1 MPGGVEVGFLIP
13 RFKDIVDIL
22 LIAYIIFQSML
33 IVRKSGGF
41 QVLWGL
47 LFVMML
53 YFLAVIFDL
62 RVVSS
67 LLSAIRNYWIIA
79 VVILFQPELRSILAR
94 MNLSRELGTAFRKR
108 EKTSLYSPLIDAV
121 SNMSFRK
128 TGALIVLENK
138 RKLHEYI
145 NSSELLDAAI
155 SMRLILTI
163 FNTKSVLH
171 DGAIII
177 RGDRIIAAK
186 VVLPLSKKAEYVHKF
201 GTRHLAGIGITEL
214 SDAIAIIVSE
224 QSGKVSVA
232 QAGSI
237 QTDVAFEELM
247 QIITDATK

>member
-1 MPGGVEVGFLIP
+1 
-13 RFKDIVDIL
+13 
-22 LIAYIIFQSML
+22 ML
-33 IVRKSGGF
+33 
-41 QVLWGL
+41 
-47 LFVMML
+47 L
-53 YFLAVIFDL
+53 YFLAVVFDL

-67 LLSAIRNYWIIA
+67 LLSAIRNFWIIA

-94 MNLSRELGTAFRKR
+94 LNLSRELGIAFRKR
-108 EKTSLYSPLIDAV
+108 ERSTLYSPIIDAV
-121 SNMSFRK
+121 SSMSFRK
-128 TGALIVLENK
+128 TGALIIIENK

-145 NSSELLDAAI
+145 HSSELLDAAI
-155 SMRLILTI
+155 SMRLVLTI
-163 FNTKSVLH
+163 FNPKSLLH

-186 VVLPLSKKAEYVHKF
+186 VVLPLSKKQDYVRKF

-232 QAGSI
+232 QAGTI

-247 QIITDATK
+247 QILTDATK